1 MEQPKS
7 SSPNSTGLVARL
19 GLVTTTA
26 MVVGG
31 MVGSGVFRNPST
43 MAELLRSPELLI
55 GVWIVAGIV
64 TLFGALTN
72 AEVAGMIP
80 VTGGQYQYFR
90 AMYGEFMAFL
100 YGWALFVVI
109 QSGSIASIT
118 FVFSEYLNTLV
129 PLWNLDQATVVSFA
143 VPLPFGTIYPLESI
157 GIKLMTVA
165 AVGLLT
171 LINAGGVREGGRVQV
186 VFTVAKVAAI
196 AVLVLLAVFGPVG
209 TVGNLTMPSSVGVPA
224 GSALMLALAMA
235 MNKALWSYDGWNNLT
250 YVSGEVLNPQR
261 TVPRALLL
269 GTLICIGVYVAINLA
284 YLLILPID
292 ALAGSSAVARD
303 VAYQMM
309 GPVGATFVSIAV
321 MVSTIGTSNGTIL
334 ASSRVY
340 YAMAKE
346 KMFFRSA
353 GYISARKNTPT
364 VSLAMQFGWTSVL
377 VFSGTFD
384 MLTDMLI
391 FVSWGFY
398 ALGAAGVFILRRKM
412 PDAPRPYRTWGYPVV
427 PIIFIA
433 FAVIFLVYT
442 VVSDFTNYYAG
453 TAPLVNSVWG
463 IILLFTGVPFYLV
476 FSKKKS
482 QGNSDE

>member
-1 MEQPKS
+1 M
-7 SSPNSTGLVARL
+7 STAPQSASLLPRL
-19 GLVTTTA
+19 GLVTTTS

-31 MVGSGVFRNPST
+31 MIGSGVFRNPSA
-43 MAELLRSPELLI
+43 MAGFLHSAELLI

-64 TLFGALTN
+64 TMFGALTN

-80 VTGGQYQYFR
+80 ATGGQYQYFR
-90 AMYGEFMAFL
+90 AMYGEFTAFL
-100 YGWALFVVI
+100 YGWALFIVI

-129 PLWNLDQATVVSFA
+129 PLWNLDDSVVQSFA
-143 VPLPFGTIYPLESI
+143 VSLPFATIYPLQSI
-157 GIKLMTVA
+157 GIKLLTVA

-171 LINAGGVREGGRVQV
+171 LINAYGVREGGRVQV

-196 AVLVLLAVFGPVG
+196 ALLVILAVFGPSGSVDH
-209 TVGNLTMPSSVGVPA
+209 LTQPSSMAVPT

-250 YVSGEVLNPQR
+250 YVSGEVRDPQR
-261 TVPRALLL
+261 TVPRSLML
-269 GTLICIGVYVAINLA
+269 GTAICIGVYVAINIA

-292 ALAGSSAVARD
+292 TLAASQAVARD
-303 VAYQMM
+303 AAYVMM
-309 GPVGATFVSIAV
+309 GPTGAVFVSLAV
-321 MVSTIGTSNGTIL
+321 IISTIGTSNGTIL

-340 YAMAKE
+340 YAMARE
-346 KMFFRSA
+346 RMFFRAA
-353 GYISARKNTPT
+353 GHINERHRTPT
-364 VSLAMQFGWTSVL
+364 VSLTMQFVWTSVL

-398 ALGAAGVFILRRKM
+398 ALGALGVFILRKKM
-412 PDAPRPYRTWGYPVV
+412 PDADRPYRTWGYPFV

-433 FAVIFLVYT
+433 FALAFLGYT
-442 VVSDFTNYYAG
+442 VVSDVTNYYAG
-453 TAPLVNSVWG
+453 TAPVINSVWG
-463 IILLFTGVPFYLV
+463 IILLLTGVPMYYI
-476 FSKKKS
+476 FSKKKAHRDI
-482 QGNSDE
+482 QE

>member
-1 MEQPKS
+1 
-7 SSPNSTGLVARL
+7 
-19 GLVTTTA
+19 
-26 MVVGG
+26 
-31 MVGSGVFRNPST
+31 
-43 MAELLRSPELLI
+43 
-55 GVWIVAGIV
+55 
-64 TLFGALTN
+64 
-72 AEVAGMIP
+72 
-80 VTGGQYQYFR
+80 
-90 AMYGEFMAFL
+90 MAFL

-118 FVFSEYLNTLV
+118 FVFSEYLNTLI
-129 PLWNLDQATVVSFA
+129 PLWNLDQATVESFA
-143 VPLPFGTIYPLESI
+143 VPLPFGTIYPLQSI
-157 GIKLMTVA
+157 GIKLITVA

-196 AVLVLLAVFGPVG
+196 AVLVVLAVVGPAG
-209 TVGNLTMPSSVGVPA
+209 TIGNLTMPSSVGVPA

-250 YVSGEVLNPQR
+250 YVSGEVRNPQR
-261 TVPRALLL
+261 TVPQALLL
-269 GTLICIGVYVAINLA
+269 GTLICIGVYVAINFA
-284 YLLILPID
+284 YLMILPID
-292 ALAGSSAVARD
+292 ALAASSAVARD
-303 VAYQMM
+303 AAYLMM
-309 GPVGATFVSIAV
+309 GPVGATFVSVAV

-353 GYISARKNTPT
+353 GHISARKNTPT

-398 ALGAAGVFILRRKM
+398 ALGAAGVFILRRTM
-412 PDAPRPYRTWGYPVV
+412 PDAPRPYRTWGYPFV
-427 PIIFIA
+427 PAVFIL
-433 FAVIFLVYT
+433 FAIVFLAYT

-453 TAPLVNSVWG
+453 ATPVVNSVWG